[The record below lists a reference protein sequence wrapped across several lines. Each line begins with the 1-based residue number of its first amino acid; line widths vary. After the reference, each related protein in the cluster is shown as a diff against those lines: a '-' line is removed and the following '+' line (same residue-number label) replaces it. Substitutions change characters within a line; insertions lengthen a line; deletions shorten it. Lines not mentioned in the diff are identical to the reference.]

1 LRPTTL
7 APPLRLLP
15 SPDGPS
21 PAPLSSSL
29 SFSLSLSLSPRAHE
43 GACLPAH
50 GADRWRKQAQKAK
63 CENSTCPQI
72 PAPSSGRHL
81 PAHLQI
87 FFGPFFF
94 SENEKK
100 KKT

>member
-1 LRPTTL
+1 MDHHQL
-7 APPLRLLP
+7 
-15 SPDGPS
+15 
-21 PAPLSSSL
+21 
-29 SFSLSLSLSPRAHE
+29 LSLSLSPRAHE

-81 PAHLQI
+81 PAHLQKK
-87 FFGPFFF
+87 FGPFFLGDLFF

-100 KKT
+100 LKIL